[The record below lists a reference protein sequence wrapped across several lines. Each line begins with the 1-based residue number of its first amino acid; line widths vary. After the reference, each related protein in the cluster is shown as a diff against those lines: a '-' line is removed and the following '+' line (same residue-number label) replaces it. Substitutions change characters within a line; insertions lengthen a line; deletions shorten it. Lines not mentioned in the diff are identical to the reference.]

1 MYQPESQPNQA
12 YAWAVP
18 QAMGGG
24 WSPDRRCDEISRRLE
39 FYRPDGLV
47 EMQIGSENGY
57 NTVCVTTEQVP
68 SCRIVFTVP
77 PGQDPVTTRD
87 RVFQNLALADSGE
100 TTQGVY
106 TFAERPPS
114 RRPARSSWLGQL
126 GQLLQADL
134 TELMGAEP
142 FPATGSAANR
152 RAAAIQLKPFLDPAD
167 GGTGLYLQ
175 HSRAVRYP

>member
-1 MYQPESQPNQA
+1 LES
-12 YAWAVP
+12 
-18 QAMGGG
+18 
-24 WSPDRRCDEISRRLE
+24 
-39 FYRPDGLV
+39 YRPDGLV

-87 RVFQNLALADSGE
+87 RVFQNLAIADSGE

-106 TFAERPPS
+106 TFAERAPS
-114 RRPARSSWLGQL
+114 SRGARSWLGQL
-126 GQLLQADL
+126 GQVLQIDMTDLLGPGPAPAV
-134 TELMGAEP
+134 GA
-142 FPATGSAANR
+142 PASR
-152 RAAAIQLKPFLDPAD
+152 LAAISLKPFLAPED

-175 HSRAVRYP
+175 RSRAVRRP